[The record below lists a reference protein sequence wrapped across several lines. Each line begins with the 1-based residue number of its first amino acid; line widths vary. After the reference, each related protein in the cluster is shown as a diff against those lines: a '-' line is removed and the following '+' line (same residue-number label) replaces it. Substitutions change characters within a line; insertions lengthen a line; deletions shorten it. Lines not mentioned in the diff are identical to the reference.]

1 MTEESKIIE
10 DKATPI
16 KKEWEEYARKGNW
29 TVKGYEIVKAP
40 AGPGRIEEARE
51 AEYMVIYRPH
61 GVLYHHSYGLVS
73 RFFKGLIEKR
83 LFGMKCPRCETVYC
97 PPRVHCWNPSCR
109 VAETEW
115 LELPLKGKVHTF
127 SVMLFS
133 ADAFLEMLPFVLGY
147 VQIENAHTALPVQIV
162 TSPTGVFVGQKVEIR
177 FREERKGDLMDIY
190 AVPVEG
196 QAIPEDSCLSRN
208 PRNIKDLERDMEN
221 TYDFLNKRFGIK
233 REEIERRWKSA
244 KG

>member
-1 MTEESKIIE
+1 MTGEVRVIE

-29 TVKGYEIVKAP
+29 TVKGYEIVRAP
-40 AGPGRIEEARE
+40 SGPGKLEESRE

-73 RFFKGLIEKR
+73 KFFKGLVEKQ
-83 LFGMKCPRCETVYC
+83 LLGTKCPKCKTVYC

-109 VAETEW
+109 VTETKW
-115 LELPLKGKVHTF
+115 MELPLKGKVHTF

-147 VQIENAHTALPVQIV
+147 VQIEGADTALPVQII
-162 TSPTGVFVGQKVEIR
+162 TAPTNVFVGQKVNLQ
-177 FREERKGDLMDIY
+177 FREVRKGDLMDIY
-190 AVPVEG
+190 AVPVRG
-196 QAIPEDSCLSRN
+196 QTVSEESCLHKYKKN
-208 PRNIKDLERDMEN
+208 VEDLNRDLEN
-221 TYDFLNKRFGIK
+221 TYIFLKERFGISK
-233 REEIERRWKSA
+233 SEVEKRWKA
-244 KG
+244 R